1 MPYHPIIRQCH
12 RNFFLVGGGVGKVL
26 LAVEP
31 RDPGVSL
38 GNALLLSH
46 TPNMSRFLCFFS
58 TLSYVARSGL
68 DI

>member
-38 GNALLLSH
+38 GNVPVPL
-46 TPNMSRFLCFFS
+46 FFS